1 MPDPEGLLLVGRIA
15 NPDGMIK
22 TAGNWTHLPL
32 PSGAELVR
40 SITDASLGEVVDLSQ
55 PLDAAVAVGGRKM
68 SPRPLVAVSVAVRS
82 LEGAKAKLAKEHKL
96 VDGPNGSTFVQGVSL
111 GKSSGEDG
119 EADDD
124 DAEGCLLSPA
134 PVGARLVCGERHA
147 VDALAP
153 YLARTMTRQKWP
165 ADVHLELRFGPVR
178 DTVNMA
184 RSQLPILA
192 RTLLGANSPAIHN
205 LLDGAVGEAADF
217 VSDANRMTLDMNVGD
232 KGVETTSRIDY
243 AHATSLLA
251 KLAVSERNQDGPPPP
266 AFLHLPGETDLAFYG
281 RGADPKLFDHPRELL
296 GAAFVEAAGDSG
308 MPESEKKALK
318 ELVADRMLT
327 VFTGASVYGKGYDA
341 AAVAKALSARQSVK
355 PDNLAAED
363 EATRVLAEQVVGWH
377 LTQVSDP
384 IAKVGPVLKDWS
396 ALWNRPAFA
405 KWAKKQASS
414 KMLAQ
419 MRIAPMPAGVTLP
432 KESVHLEI
440 VVPRTDIEV
449 PPPAPSRAG
458 AKAPAAKKVT
468 RKPVTMHVFAI
479 PDQGATW
486 IGFGLDG
493 KLVAQKAAASLS
505 TAPATDTLGEKTAM
519 VESLRSSKTTG
530 AALVTLRGLLVF
542 GALGG
547 SERSPFSSLAM
558 LPSKG
563 ATPITLTS
571 TVEGPTPSAAEG
583 ASVATIKVPRSTI
596 DDLVKLFMLEL
607 SR

>member
-1 MPDPEGLLLVGRIA
+1 MPDPEGLLVVGRIT

-22 TAGNWTHLPL
+22 TAGNWTHLPI
-32 PSGAELVR
+32 PSGADLVR

-55 PLDAAVAVGGRKM
+55 PIDAAVALGGRKL
-68 SPRPLVAVSVAVRS
+68 RPHVAVSVAVRS
-82 LEGAKAKLAKEHKL
+82 LDGAKTKLASEHKL
-96 VDGPNGSTFVQGVSL
+96 VPGPNGSTFVQGVSL
-111 GKSSGEDG
+111 GKSPPVEEG
-119 EADDD
+119 EAEEDE
-124 DAEGCLLSPA
+124 AEGCLLTPA
-134 PVGARLVCGERHA
+134 PVGGRLVCGERHA
-147 VDALAP
+147 IDALAP
-153 YLARTMTRQKWP
+153 YLARTVTRQKWP
-165 ADVHLELRFGPVR
+165 ADVHLELRFAPVR
-178 DTVNMA
+178 EAVNQA
-184 RSQLPILA
+184 RGQLPILA
-192 RTLLGANSPAIHN
+192 RTFLGASSPAIHN
-205 LLDGAVGEAADF
+205 LVEATVGEAADF
-217 VSDANRMTLDMNVGD
+217 VGDANRMTLDMNIGD
-232 KGVETTSRIDY
+232 KGVETTSRIEY

-251 KLAVSERNQDGPPPP
+251 KLAISERGNDGPPPS
-266 AFLHLPGETDLAFYG
+266 AFLHLPGEADLAFYG

-308 MPESEKKALK
+308 MPEGEKKALK
-318 ELVADRMLT
+318 ELVADRMLA

-341 AAVAKALSARQSVK
+341 AALAKALTARQSVK
-355 PDNLAAED
+355 PDNIAAED
-363 EATRVLAEQVVGWH
+363 EASRVLAEQVVGWH
-377 LTQVSDP
+377 LVQVADP
-384 IAKVGPVLKDWS
+384 IAKVGPILKDWS

-419 MRIAPMPAGVTLP
+419 MRVAPMPAGVTLP

-440 VVPRTDIEV
+440 VVPRADIEV
-449 PPPAPSRAG
+449 SSPTPARAG
-458 AKAPAAKKVT
+458 AKSTPKKVA

-486 IGFGLDG
+486 IAFGLDG

-505 TAPATDTLGEKTAM
+505 TAPATDTLGEKPAM
-519 VESLRSSKTTG
+519 VESLRNAKTTG

-542 GALGG
+542 GALNG

-563 ATPITLTS
+563 STPITLTS
-571 TVEGPTPSAAEG
+571 TVEGPSPAAAEG
-583 ASVATIKVPRSTI
+583 SSVANIKVPRATI